1 MNREYKFRALSE
13 NIDGTSD
20 WVYGY
25 LSKCCGAYTINDE
38 DGNGIFVNEN
48 TIGQYTG
55 FKDKNGKE
63 IYEGDIITS
72 KLYGDIYR
80 NYVVIWSDDMWE
92 AYEKYSGYYIDS
104 TVWHKY
110 EVIGNIYENQDL
122 LQNGYNN
129 LKHETIEKLKEIID
143 LLYLGKYEEIEDMF
157 SYFPL
162 SKGYVDFSQNET
174 FSDRIDILK
183 SMKSEEEGNV

>member
-1 MNREYKFRALSE
+1 
-13 NIDGTSD
+13 
-20 WVYGY
+20 
-25 LSKCCGAYTINDE
+25 
-38 DGNGIFVNEN
+38 
-48 TIGQYTG
+48 
-55 FKDKNGKE
+55 
-63 IYEGDIITS
+63 
-72 KLYGDIYR
+72 
-80 NYVVIWSDDMWE
+80 MWE

-122 LQNGYNN
+122 LQNGYDN
-129 LKHETIEKLKEIID
+129 LKYETIEKLREIID
-143 LLYLGKYEEIEDMF
+143 LLYEDKYKEIEDMF

-183 SMKSEEEGNV
+183 SMKDKEEGNV

>member
-1 MNREYKFRALSE
+1 
-13 NIDGTSD
+13 
-20 WVYGY
+20 
-25 LSKCCGAYTINDE
+25 
-38 DGNGIFVNEN
+38 
-48 TIGQYTG
+48 
-55 FKDKNGKE
+55 
-63 IYEGDIITS
+63 
-72 KLYGDIYR
+72 
-80 NYVVIWSDDMWE
+80 MWE

-129 LKHETIEKLKEIID
+129 LKHETIEKLKEIIN
-143 LLYLGKYEEIEDMF
+143 LLYLGKYEEIENMF

-183 SMKSEEEGNV
+183 SMKDKEEGNV

>member
-1 MNREYKFRALSE
+1 MREYKFRALSE

-20 WVYGY
+20 WAYGY
-25 LSKCCGAYTINDE
+25 LSKCDGCFTIDDDN
-38 DGNGIFVNEN
+38 GNGLFVNED

-63 IYEGDIITS
+63 IYEGDILKCQSYSGVCI
-72 KLYGDIYR
+72 
-80 NYVVIWSDDMWE
+80 NYVVRWLNNMWK
-92 AYEKYSGYYIDS
+92 AYEKYSEEYIDGGI
-104 TVWHKY
+104 WYKC
-110 EVIGNIYENQDL
+110 EVVGNIYENQDL
-122 LQNGYNN
+122 LQDRYDN
-129 LKHETIEKLKEIID
+129 LKHETIEKLREIIN
-143 LLYLGKYEEIEDMF
+143 LLYLGKYEEIENMF

-183 SMKSEEEGNV
+183 SMKSEERI

>member
-63 IYEGDIITS
+63 IYEGDIITV
-72 KLYGDIYR
+72 KLYGSVYR
-80 NYVVIWSDDMWE
+80 NYVVRWSDDMWE

-104 TVWHKY
+104 TVWHEY
-110 EVIGNIYENQDL
+110 EVIGSIYENQDL

-129 LKHETIEKLKEIID
+129 LKHETIEKLKKIID
-143 LLYLGKYEEIEDMF
+143 LLYLGKYEEIENMF